1 MNALIIAGI
10 YIFGAAIAIGLIFWR
25 DNHSYPCCPECR
37 DNSSSKRISRQMSVC
52 SRHKLL
58 FTDPPPKNR
67 AIGSAAPTSSQQ
79 LFLK

>member
-1 MNALIIAGI
+1 MNALTIVAIFVVIII
-10 YIFGAAIAIGLIFWR
+10 VFGFVYWR
-25 DNHSYPCCPECR
+25 DIYYYQSCPECG
-37 DNSSSKRISRQMSVC
+37 DNLNSSRISRQMSVC